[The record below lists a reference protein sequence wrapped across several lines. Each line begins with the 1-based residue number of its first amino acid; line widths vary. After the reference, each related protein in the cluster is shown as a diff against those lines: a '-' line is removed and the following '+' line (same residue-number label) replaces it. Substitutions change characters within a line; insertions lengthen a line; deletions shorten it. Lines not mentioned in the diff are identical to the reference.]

1 MAVTPCFCCF
11 VYNQQTLPDACPVGT
26 ASKRSVLRPCRHYP
40 GSSSHHLQPCRL
52 EMVILFSDETVQ
64 HSGQPHRLWIS
75 VLGLLQQ
82 SSRDRV
88 AQIAQLAE
96 VVPGKA
102 LSSAWVSRP
111 LSLTCRCRL
120 LPTFLHVVFPQCVS
134 VSVSSPPLNVRTPV
148 VLDQGPPWW
157 LHLTWITFK
166 EPHLSIQ
173 PHAEV
178 VGVKA
183 SVHELGGDAV

>member
-1 MAVTPCFCCF
+1 MWMAVTPCFCCF

-82 SSRDRV
+82 SSRDGV
-88 AQIAQLAE
+88 AQIAQFHGLTDLEAGSPNSRCWQKWFLGRRCPR
-96 VVPGKA
+96 PGSPG
-102 LSSAWVSRP
+102 LSPWLIDAVFSPRFCMSSSLSAY
-111 LSLTCRCRL
+111 LS
-120 LPTFLHVVFPQCVS
+120 QC
-134 VSVSSPPLNVRTPV
+134 PPLPLR
-148 VLDQGPPWW
+148 
-157 LHLTWITFK
+157 
-166 EPHLSIQ
+166 
-173 PHAEV
+173 
-178 VGVKA
+178 
-183 SVHELGGDAV
+183 